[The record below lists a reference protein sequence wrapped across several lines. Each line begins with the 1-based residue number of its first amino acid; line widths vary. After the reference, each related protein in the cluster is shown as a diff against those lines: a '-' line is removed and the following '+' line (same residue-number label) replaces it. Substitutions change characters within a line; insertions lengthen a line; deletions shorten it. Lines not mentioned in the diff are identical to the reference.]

1 MPESDDLDF
10 TARSAPSQPAA
21 ARAPSAPFKAAS
33 SPFYKPD
40 VAERLFRAAGKAE
53 RFEAGRQI
61 FAEDQKASGGGLFS
75 PGSAPRMYFIA
86 EGTVAL
92 SIGGRVLDTV
102 SKGEVFGEMAIISER
117 PRTAT
122 ATAKSACAVHS
133 LSGEE
138 LRGALVKMP
147 EFALMLM
154 SVMFDRIRFVAAR
167 LATRKAAIAARRQEA
182 PAFDA
187 ALLARLEG
195 ALARPVLARYPAGA
209 TIMRVG
215 QAGMV
220 MYIVKSGR
228 VAISMGG
235 NVVEFVGAGDTFGEM
250 ALVDQSPRVA
260 NAVAEEECELLAI
273 DRAALMKAVEQQPAF
288 AMAMLRAIADRLR
301 HMNAHLG

>member
-10 TARSAPSQPAA
+10 TAPSAPSQPVASA
-21 ARAPSAPFKAAS
+21 APSAPFKAAS
-33 SPFYKPD
+33 SPFYKPE

-61 FAEDQKASGGGLFS
+61 FAEDQKDAGGGLFS
-75 PGSAPRMYFIA
+75 LRAAPRMYFIA
-86 EGTVAL
+86 EGEVAL
-92 SIGGRVLDTV
+92 SIGGRALDTV
-102 SKGEVFGEMAIISER
+102 SKGEVFGEMAVISER
-117 PRTAT
+117 PRTAS
-122 ATAKSACAVHS
+122 ATARSDCSVFS
-133 LSGEE
+133 LGAEE

-167 LATRKAAIAARRQEA
+167 LATRRAAIAARRQDA
-182 PAFDA
+182 AVFDA

-195 ALARPVLARYPAGA
+195 ALARPVFARYPAGA
-209 TIMRVG
+209 AIMRVG

-235 NVVEFVGAGDTFGEM
+235 NVVEVVGAGGTFGEM

-260 NAVAEEECELLAI
+260 NALAEEECELLVI
-273 DRAALMKAVEQQPAF
+273 DRAALMGAVGQQPAF
-288 AMAMLRAIADRLR
+288 AMAMMRSIADRLR